1 MIISKIKEIIQS
13 KNENQIIGLQ
23 YTMTQNKHYH
33 SKLEESGLSK
43 EC

>member
-1 MIISKIKEIIQS
+1 MIISKIKEIKQS

-23 YTMTQNKHYH
+23 YATAQNKHYY
-33 SKLEESGLSK
+33 SKMEESGLSK